1 MKGDARYQVELRDVA
16 SGLWIPALTRN
27 SISHFG

>member
-1 MKGDARYQVELRDVA
+1 MKQDARYQVELRDVA
-16 SGLWIPALTRN
+16 PGLWIPALTGN